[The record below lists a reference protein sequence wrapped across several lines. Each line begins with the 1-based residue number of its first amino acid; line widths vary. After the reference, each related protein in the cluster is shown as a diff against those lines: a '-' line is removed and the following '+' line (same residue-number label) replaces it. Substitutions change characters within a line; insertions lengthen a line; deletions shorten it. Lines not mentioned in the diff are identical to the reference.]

1 MPAARSQEVTVRR
14 PRANSRPHS
23 STGKRTAE
31 RLCSQRARLRKAVAN
46 SEGRCDDGMAG
57 SSVRGGVGNRHRHQG
72 AGLCPPTGDVRYRS
86 PHTRWNPVYAL
97 LRRLI
102 SKAFAQSTG
111 SIEYGG
117 VVSHRAPKLTVSPGQ
132 EKELGDLA
140 PKEQAV
146 P

>member
-31 RLCSQRARLRKAVAN
+31 RLCSQRARVREAVAN
-46 SEGRCDDGMAG
+46 SEGKGDDGMAG

-111 SIEYGG
+111 TYRRQTRYSPNL
-117 VVSHRAPKLTVSPGQ
+117 SVSPESDSGQ
-132 EKELGDLA
+132 A
-140 PKEQAV
+140 
-146 P
+146 